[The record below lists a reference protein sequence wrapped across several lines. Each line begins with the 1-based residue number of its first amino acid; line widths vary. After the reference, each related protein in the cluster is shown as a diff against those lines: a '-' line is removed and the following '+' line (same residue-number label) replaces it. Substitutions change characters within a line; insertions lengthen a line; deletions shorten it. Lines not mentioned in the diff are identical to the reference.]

1 MHIRYGYAIEIDC
14 PQPTPLILRLDVH
27 PDQRGDITEP
37 DQFTALDVFNA
48 TPVACD
54 TPHLD
59 SFGNICRRLTA
70 PQGRLRLE
78 AHGKIHHSGFADAR
92 REGARQHPPEELPPA
107 VLPFLTGSR
116 FCETDLLAAVAQE
129 RFDALPTGWDKV
141 AAITDF
147 VHHHI
152 HFDAIAA
159 NDTRTAAEVYDER
172 IGVCRDFVHLA
183 LTLCRALNI
192 PARYCTGYLGDI
204 GVEPEGGPMDFSVWF
219 EAYLDGEWWVFDP
232 RHNMPRIG
240 RILVA
245 RGLDAAD
252 VPVIS
257 PFGQHTVALFQ
268 VSAEEVSGKRYPVS
282 SAVRRARP
290 FLSERR

>member
-1 MHIRYGYAIEIDC
+1 MHIRYGYVIEIDC

-37 DQFTALDVFNA
+37 DRFFALDVFNA
-48 TPVACD
+48 APVEGD

-59 SFGNICRRLTA
+59 GFGNICRRLTA

-78 AHGKIHHSGFADAR
+78 ALGKIHHSGFADAR
-92 REGARQHPPEELPPA
+92 REGARQHPPEDLPPA
-107 VLPFLTGSR
+107 ALPFLSGSR
-116 FCETDLLAAVAQE
+116 FCEPDLLGAVAQE
-129 RFDALPTGWDKV
+129 RFDALPSGWDKV

-152 HFDAIAA
+152 LFDAAA
-159 NDTRTAAEVYDER
+159 DVTRTAAEVYDER
-172 IGVCRDFVHLA
+172 VGTDRDFVHLA
-183 LTLCRALNI
+183 IALCRALAI
-192 PARYCTGYLGDI
+192 PARFCAGYLPPI
-204 GVEPEGGPMDFSVWF
+204 GVEPPSHPMTFANWF
-219 EAYLDGEWWVFDP
+219 EAYLDDSWWVFDP

-245 RGLDAAD
+245 RGLDAED

-257 PFGQHTVALFQ
+257 PFGQHTIARFEIT
-268 VSAEEVSGKRYPVS
+268 AEEVAGERYPVS
-282 SAVRRARP
+282 SALRRESP
-290 FLSERR
+290 FHIERR